1 MGKFT
6 KWITGGLGWA
16 FLGPIGGILGFAL
29 GSLFEEAESATKQQG
44 YAATTPGSFAVSL
57 LVLAAA
63 IMKADGRV
71 MRSELD
77 YVKNFLR
84 QNFGE
89 DSATEA
95 LQMLRKLLDQ
105 PIPLQ
110 SVCAQIRQNL
120 DYPARLELVHFLLI
134 IAKADGEIH
143 QAELNAV
150 KHIAQLLGIQ
160 DNDLG
165 AMDAMSEDTLEA
177 AYKVLGI
184 PQQASDIEVK
194 KAYRRMAL
202 KYHPDK
208 VGHLGEDFKET
219 AKGKFQK
226 VSAAYEKI
234 RKQRNLK

>member
-29 GSLFEEAESATKQQG
+29 GSMFENSEQATRAKGYSAT
-44 YAATTPGSFAVSL
+44 TTGSFVASI
-57 LVLAAA
+57 LVLTAAV
-63 IMKADGRV
+63 MKADGRV

-77 YVKNFLR
+77 YVKRFLVR
-84 QNFGE
+84 NFGE
-89 DSATEA
+89 DSANEA
-95 LQMLRKLLDQ
+95 VQMLRNVLKQ
-105 PIPLQ
+105 QIPLEA
-110 SVCAQIRQNL
+110 VCAQIRQNL
-120 DYPARLELVHFLLI
+120 DYPARLELVHFLLGVS
-134 IAKADGEIH
+134 KADGRVDQSEIKIIK
-143 QAELNAV
+143 Q
-150 KHIAQLLGIQ
+150 IALLLGIQ
-160 DNDLG
+160 SKDMG
-165 AMDAMSEDTLEA
+165 AMEAMSEDTLDA

-184 PQQASDIEVK
+184 TAQASDEEVK

-208 VGHLGEDFKET
+208 VGHLGDDFKEV

-226 VSAAYEKI
+226 VNNAYEKI

>member
-29 GSLFEEAESATKQQG
+29 GSLFEDAEKATKQLG
-44 YAATTPGSFAVSL
+44 YSATTPGSFAVSL

-63 IMKADGRV
+63 VMKADGKV

-77 YVKNFLR
+77 YVKKFLR

-89 DSATEA
+89 DSAAEA
-95 LQMLRKLLDQ
+95 LQMLRKLLNQ

-120 DYPARLELVHFLLI
+120 DYPARLELLHFLLNV
-134 IAKADGEIH
+134 AKADGQIH

-160 DNDLG
+160 DKDLS

-184 PQQASDIEVK
+184 SQQASDAEVK

-219 AKGKFQK
+219 AKEKFQK

-234 RKQRNLK
+234 SKHRNIK